1 MIDDKVHYI
10 CTEYDDEN
18 DDNYEDHTADD
29 DDWRGDAR
37 HHEAPEKAKIRAKNA
52 KVLINTALER

>member
-1 MIDDKVHYI
+1 MIDDKVHHI
-10 CTEYDDEN
+10 CTEFDDDKYD
-18 DDNYEDHTADD
+18 DHTADD

-37 HHEAPEKAKIRAKNA
+37 HHEAPEKVKIRAKNA